1 MIMERK
7 NFNNYKEISLLIMLI
22 PMLFILIDTLGRMN
36 SKINNKNL
44 FEIIF
49 NEIFLYREVVFKFI
63 IVISLIFVISKIK
76 IIKEKFIIGDFKII
90 IGYTTLGV
98 ISYKFFGSEYG
109 LSKSLDIYVMCI
121 ISMIFILSGIRE
133 IISSIDNINVNFEE
147 KSNFERLVYIRVKYL
162 GIIYFIIFLILIAIE
177 NLNSIMSSEF
187 ILDLI
192 SNYNQHY
199 NNMTRV
205 ISILGVVL
213 IVTIILIIKKL
224 FSNLNLCYEEYIY
237 IIKHKTVTEEVKK
250 DIDFI
255 NLKFETN
262 KKYINNKFKKLEDK
276 KVQVLLKGIF
286 DLFKY
291 NKH

>member
-1 MIMERK
+1 MAMERK
-7 NFNNYKEISLLIMLI
+7 NFNNYKEVSLLIMLI

-49 NEIFLYREVVFKFI
+49 NEIFLYREVIVKFI
-63 IVISLIFVISKIK
+63 IAIVVIFVITKIK
-76 IIKEKFIIGDFKII
+76 IIKEKFILGDFKII

-109 LSKSLDIYVMCI
+109 LSKSLDV
-121 ISMIFILSGIRE
+121 E
-133 IISSIDNINVNFEE
+133 IMSSIDNININIEE
-147 KSNFERLVYIRVKYL
+147 KSNFERLVYTRVKYL
-162 GIIYFIIFLILIAIE
+162 GIIYFIIFAILIAIE
-177 NLNSIMSSEF
+177 NLNSIMSSDF
-187 ILDLI
+187 IVSLI

-199 NNMTRV
+199 NNMARV
-205 ISILGVVL
+205 ISVLGVVL
-213 IVTIILIIKKL
+213 IVALILIIKKS

-237 IIKHKTVTEEVKK
+237 IIKHKTVTEEIKK
-250 DIDFI
+250 DIDFV
-255 NLKFETN
+255 NLKVEAN

-276 KVQVLLKGIF
+276 KAQVLLKGIF
-286 DLFKY
+286 DLFKD